1 MKSTVRDNGW
11 NLYIGDKP
19 GRRDG
24 LVAGLLLLGVGMTI
38 PVRPKSDRDVRLL
51 KRMGKQWHRRRLAI
65 ALLGF

>member
-1 MKSTVRDNGW
+1 M
-11 NLYIGDKP
+11 
-19 GRRDG
+19 
-24 LVAGLLLLGVGMTI
+24 AGLLLLGVGMTI